1 MPDVDFDGFAL
12 LDLVVVDHDGLQD
25 DVDDSACDEVCH
37 DEVDSDDDQDE
48 LVDVVGD
55 ALPDVLADMSM
66 QLLKMICKICN
77 VVFGHRDLNSKVNF
91 CEKRDGQGSNVAFCL
106 GRSC

>member
-1 MPDVDFDGFAL
+1 MKFLKVLLCKCCRKSVEEKEEDEQVPHVDLDGIAL

-25 DVDDSACDEVCH
+25 DVDDIACDEVCH

-48 LVDVVGD
+48 LVDVVGN

-66 QLLKMICKICN
+66 KLVKVICKMLSVC
-77 VVFGHRDLNSKVNF
+77 
-91 CEKRDGQGSNVAFCL
+91 AP
-106 GRSC
+106 